1 MSQGTE
7 EAVATVSASTVVKR
21 CKLTVP
27 GVMTRHNGDIK
38 EQLAVSNC
46 LFATECST
54 AKGVPGSTRTSC
66 GSSGSSAFC

>member
-27 GVMTRHNGDIK
+27 GVMTRQNGGIK

-46 LFATECST
+46 LFATE
-54 AKGVPGSTRTSC
+54 
-66 GSSGSSAFC
+66 